1 MALSDTVKTS
11 LRDAQEN
18 LRNALA
24 FSARQEKPF
33 VSKHIADMM
42 ANIENIK
49 DSKSYKEKYRSV
61 LDELPLTESETNAII
76 TEANYAFR
84 LNMYMFDE
92 LKGNAAKSFFQIVFR
107 AIFDRIPR

>member
-33 VSKHIADMM
+33 VSKHIAD
-42 ANIENIK
+42 ILLSIDTIK
-49 DSKSYKEKYRSV
+49 DTHKYVSDLR
-61 LDELPLTESETNAII
+61 DIMGERE
-76 TEANYAFR
+76 
-84 LNMYMFDE
+84 D
-92 LKGNAAKSFFQIVFR
+92 K
-107 AIFDRIPR
+107 

>member
-42 ANIENIK
+42 ANIENIIDASEVIDKMVYRK
-49 DSKSYKEKYRSV
+49 DGDS
-61 LDELPLTESETNAII
+61 
-76 TEANYAFR
+76 
-84 LNMYMFDE
+84 
-92 LKGNAAKSFFQIVFR
+92 GFFGTFYNKDDI
-107 AIFDRIPR
+107 

>member
-42 ANIENIK
+42 ANIENIIDASEVIDKMENRK
-49 DSKSYKEKYRSV
+49 DGDSG
-61 LDELPLTESETNAII
+61 
-76 TEANYAFR
+76 F
-84 LNMYMFDE
+84 FD
-92 LKGNAAKSFFQIVFR
+92 
-107 AIFDRIPR
+107 IFYNKDDI